1 MQTEYEFTLP
11 KGLPDGQGNVHRR
24 GIMRL
29 ATAKDEIEAMT
40 HPKAKQAAEYVSV
53 ILLSKVVTSLGELT
67 NLTPELIESLYS
79 SDVNFLQN
87 MYETINHG
95 DDAMI
100 RVHCPHCGKEFN
112 EPLNFSQM
120 E

>member
-1 MQTEYEFTLP
+1 MQIEYEFTLP
-11 KGLPDGQGNVHRR
+11 KGFPDAFGNIQRT

-29 ATAKDEIEAMT
+29 ATAKDEIEAIT

-53 ILLSKVVTSLGELT
+53 VLLSKVVTSLGEIT
-67 NLTPELIESLYS
+67 NMTPEIIESLYS

-100 RVHCPHCGKEFN
+100 HVHCPHCGKEFD